1 MNYLDIKNLDTFSN
15 LGSTDSV
22 LLNKEDNS
30 NFAGSITGDS
40 LRKSLGVYGGIF
52 NVTTCI
58 PLSAGQLYT
67 AETAR
72 AAVPIEPQVRQPGL
86 TIKYKA
92 TAGWIQETFI
102 GSDINTWT
110 DPANWITLE
119 SISTDIS
126 ELDGRLTTA
135 ETKITQNAN
144 AIATKASVT
153 SVDLLTNRM
162 SLAESNIIQTA
173 SQISATVSQTDF
185 DELGDRVTS
194 AESSIT
200 QNANA
205 IATKVSQTTYDTTMT
220 GLDTRLA
227 TAESNITQTANDIAT
242 KVSTSTYTT
251 DINGVTTRLDTAE
264 TAITQNADSINSKAS
279 ITSVNSLGD
288 RVTSAESNITQN
300 ATNINLK
307 VSKGDIIS
315 QINQSA
321 EAITISASKIDLNGT
336 VTFNALDTNTQN
348 KINTAQ
354 STANSATTAANTA
367 NTNLST
373 LSSSLGAL
381 AYEDQVTLAKL
392 DSTIIQGGYIKTTLI
407 DASSIVSE
415 TFVAKDTSNNM
426 LASMNIEGRGEYV
439 QYYTSGKKRMTF
451 DSGYIRYY
459 NDDANNTLAWELGSS
474 GAIVTSTL
482 DTWDELYMVPM
493 YTGVNILTP
502 NALQGTKFLVF
513 RPGSG
518 SSYASY
524 SGLTVIGTV
533 PTNTLPTA
541 ITPSQSIPGTDYTAM
556 DYAMPGAAMIWAI
569 QDRDNIYR
577 RVMHTY
583 VGGYRTNTF
592 YVYFNADG
600 NATDAEGNLI

>member
-102 GSDINTWT
+102 GNDINTWT

-144 AIATKASVT
+144 AIATKASLS
-153 SVDLLTNRM
+153 SVDLLTSRM
-162 SLAESNIIQTA
+162 TLAESNIIQTA
-173 SQISATVSQTDF
+173 TQIAAGVSQTDF
-185 DELGDRVTS
+185 DALGNRVTS
-194 AESSIT
+194 AESSII

-205 IATKVSQTTYDTTMT
+205 IATKVSQTAYDTAIS
-220 GLDTRLA
+220 GLDTRLD
-227 TAESNITQTANDIAT
+227 TAESNITQTANDITT

-251 DINGVTTRLDTAE
+251 DMNGVTTRLNT
-264 TAITQNADSINSKAS
+264 
-279 ITSVNSLGD
+279 
-288 RVTSAESNITQN
+288 AESNITQN
-300 ATNINLK
+300 ANNINLK
-307 VSKGDIIS
+307 VSKDGVIS
-315 QINQSA
+315 SINQSA
-321 EAITISASKIDLNGT
+321 EAVVISANKIDLNGT
-336 VTFNALDTNTQN
+336 VTFSALDTNTQS

-354 STANSATTAANTA
+354 STADSATTAAQNAQTSANTA
-367 NTNLST
+367 NTGLST

-407 DASSIVSE
+407 DASSIMSE
-415 TFVAKDTSNNM
+415 TFVAKDSSNNM
-426 LASMNIEGRGEYV
+426 IASMNIEGRGEYV
-439 QYYTSGKKRMTF
+439 QYYSSGKKRMVF

-459 NDDANNTLAWELGSS
+459 NDDTNNTLAWELGSS

-482 DTWDELYMVPM
+482 DTWNELYMVPM

-518 SSYASY
+518 SSYSSY

-533 PTNTLPTA
+533 ATNTLPTA
-541 ITPSQSIPGTDYTAM
+541 ITESQAIPGTDYTTM

-569 QDRDNIYR
+569 QDGDNIYR

>member
-67 AETAR
+67 AETAK

-126 ELDGRLTTA
+126 ELDGRLTTV
-135 ETKITQNAN
+135 ETRITQNAN
-144 AIATKASVT
+144 EIATKASIT
-153 SVDLLTNRM
+153 SVDSLTNRM
-162 SLAESNIIQTA
+162 SL
-173 SQISATVSQTDF
+173 
-185 DELGDRVTS
+185 

-205 IATKVSQTTYDTTMT
+205 IVTKVSQTTYDTAMT
-220 GLDTRLA
+220 GLSTRLD

-251 DINGVTTRLDTAE
+251 DMNGVTTRLT
-264 TAITQNADSINSKAS
+264 T
-279 ITSVNSLGD
+279 
-288 RVTSAESNITQN
+288 AESNITQN

-354 STANSATTAANTA
+354 STANSATTSANTA

-407 DASSIVSE
+407 DASSIMSQ
-415 TFVAKDTSNNM
+415 TFVAKDASNNM
-426 LASMNIEGRGEYV
+426 IASMNIEGRGEYV

-459 NDDANNTLAWELGSS
+459 NDDVNNTLAWELGRS

-482 DTWDELYMVPM
+482 DTWNELYMVPM
-493 YTGVNILTP
+493 YTGVDILTP

-518 SSYASY
+518 SSYSSY

-541 ITPSQSIPGTDYTAM
+541 ITSSQSIPGTDYTTM

-569 QDRDNIYR
+569 QDGDNIYR
-577 RVMHTY
+577 RIMRTY

-600 NATDAEGNLI
+600 YATDAEGNLI

>member
-67 AETAR
+67 AETAK

-86 TIKYKA
+86 TVKYKA

-102 GSDINTWT
+102 GNDINTWT

-135 ETKITQNAN
+135 ETRITQNAN

-153 SVDLLTNRM
+153 SIDLLTNRM
-162 SLAESNIIQTA
+162 SL
-173 SQISATVSQTDF
+173 
-185 DELGDRVTS
+185 
-194 AESSIT
+194 
-200 QNANA
+200 
-205 IATKVSQTTYDTTMT
+205 
-220 GLDTRLA
+220 
-227 TAESNITQTANDIAT
+227 AESNITQTANDIAT

-251 DINGVTTRLDTAE
+251 DMNGVTTRLT
-264 TAITQNADSINSKAS
+264 T
-279 ITSVNSLGD
+279 
-288 RVTSAESNITQN
+288 AESNITQN

-336 VTFNALDTNTQN
+336 VTFIALDTNTQN

-354 STANSATTAANTA
+354 TSANTA

-407 DASSIVSE
+407 DASSIMSQ
-415 TFVAKDTSNNM
+415 TFVAKDVSNNM
-426 LASMNIEGRGEYV
+426 IASMNIEGRGEYV
-439 QYYTSGKKRMTF
+439 QYYSSGKKRMTF

-459 NDDANNTLAWELGSS
+459 NDDVNNTLAWELGSS

-482 DTWDELYMVPM
+482 DTWNELYMVPM
-493 YTGVNILTP
+493 YTGVDILTP

-518 SSYASY
+518 SSYSSY
-524 SGLTVIGTV
+524 RGLTVIGTV

-541 ITPSQSIPGTDYTAM
+541 ITPSQSIPGTDYTTM
-556 DYAMPGAAMIWAI
+556 DYAMPGAAMIWATQGVT
-569 QDRDNIYR
+569 QDSDNIYR

-600 NATDAEGNLI
+600 NATNAEGNLI

>member
-102 GSDINTWT
+102 GNDINTWT

-144 AIATKASVT
+144 AIATKASLS
-153 SVDLLTNRM
+153 SVDLLTSRM
-162 SLAESNIIQTA
+162 TLAESNIIQTA
-173 SQISATVSQTDF
+173 TQIAAGVSQTDF
-185 DELGDRVTS
+185 DALGNRVTS
-194 AESSIT
+194 AESSII

-205 IATKVSQTTYDTTMT
+205 IATKVSQTAYDTAIS
-220 GLDTRLA
+220 GLDTRLD
-227 TAESNITQTANDIAT
+227 TAESNITQTANDITT

-251 DINGVTTRLDTAE
+251 DMNGVTTRLNT
-264 TAITQNADSINSKAS
+264 
-279 ITSVNSLGD
+279 
-288 RVTSAESNITQN
+288 AESNITQN
-300 ATNINLK
+300 ANNINLK
-307 VSKGDIIS
+307 VSKDGVIS
-315 QINQSA
+315 SINQSA
-321 EAITISASKIDLNGT
+321 EAVVISANKIDLNGT
-336 VTFNALDTNTQN
+336 VTFSALDTNTQS

-354 STANSATTAANTA
+354 STADSATTAAQNAQTSANTA
-367 NTNLST
+367 NTGLST

-407 DASSIVSE
+407 DASSIMSE
-415 TFVAKDTSNNM
+415 TFVAKDSSNNM
-426 LASMNIEGRGEYV
+426 IASMNIEGRGEYV
-439 QYYTSGKKRMTF
+439 QYYTSGKKRMVF

-459 NDDANNTLAWELGSS
+459 NDDTNNTLAWELGSS

-482 DTWDELYMVPM
+482 DTWNELYMVPM

-518 SSYASY
+518 SSYSSY

-533 PTNTLPTA
+533 ATNTLPTA
-541 ITPSQSIPGTDYTAM
+541 ITESQAIPGTDYTTM

-569 QDRDNIYR
+569 QDGDNIYR

>member
-67 AETAR
+67 AESAR

-92 TAGWIQETFI
+92 TTGWIQETFI

-135 ETKITQNAN
+135 ETKIAQNAN
-144 AIATKASVT
+144 AITTKASVT

-185 DELGDRVTS
+185 DELGDRVTQ
-194 AESSIT
+194 AESNIT
-200 QNANA
+200 QNTNA
-205 IATKVSQTTYDTTMT
+205 IATKVSQTTYDTALS
-220 GLDTRLA
+220 GLNTRLN

-251 DINGVTTRLDTAE
+251 DMNGVTTRLT
-264 TAITQNADSINSKAS
+264 T
-279 ITSVNSLGD
+279 
-288 RVTSAESNITQN
+288 AESNITQN

-354 STANSATTAANTA
+354 STADSATTSANTA

-373 LSSSLGAL
+373 LNSSLGAL
-381 AYEDQVTLAKL
+381 AYEDQVTLSKL

-407 DASSIVSE
+407 DASSIMSQ
-415 TFVAKDTSNNM
+415 TFVAKDASNNM
-426 LASMNIEGRGEYV
+426 IASMNIEGRGEYV

-493 YTGVNILTP
+493 YTGVDILTP

-541 ITPSQSIPGTDYTAM
+541 ITSSQSIPGTDYTTM
-556 DYAMPGAAMIWAI
+556 DYAMPGAAMIQAV
-569 QDRDNIYR
+569 QDGDNIYR
-577 RVMHTY
+577 RIMHTY

-592 YVYFNADG
+592 YVYFNANG
-600 NATDAEGNLI
+600 QATDSEGNLIP

>member
-135 ETKITQNAN
+135 ETRITQNAN

-162 SLAESNIIQTA
+162 ALAESNIIQTA

-185 DELGDRVTS
+185 DELGDRVTQ
-194 AESSIT
+194 AESNIT
-200 QNANA
+200 QNTNS
-205 IATKVSQTTYDTTMT
+205 IATKVSQTTYDTAMT
-220 GLDTRLA
+220 GLDTRLD
-227 TAESNITQTANDIAT
+227 TAESNITQNANDIAT

-251 DINGVTTRLDTAE
+251 DMNGVTTRLT
-264 TAITQNADSINSKAS
+264 T
-279 ITSVNSLGD
+279 
-288 RVTSAESNITQN
+288 AESNITQN

-307 VSKGDIIS
+307 VSKGDVIS

-336 VTFNALDTNTQN
+336 VTFSALDTNTQN

-354 STANSATTAANTA
+354 STADSATTAAQNAQTSANTA
-367 NTNLST
+367 NTGLST

-381 AYEDQVTLAKL
+381 AYEDQITLSKL

-407 DASSIVSE
+407 DASSIRSE
-415 TFVAKDTSNNM
+415 TFVAKDSSNNM
-426 LASMNIEGRGEYV
+426 IASMNIEGRGEYV
-439 QYYTSGKKRMTF
+439 QYYTSGKKRMVF

-459 NDDANNTLAWELGSS
+459 NDDTNNTLAWELGSS

-502 NALQGTKFLVF
+502 GSLQGTKFLVF

-518 SSYASY
+518 SSYSSY

-533 PTNTLPTA
+533 AKNTLPTA
-541 ITPSQSIPGTDYTAM
+541 ITESQAIPGTDYTTM
-556 DYAMPGAAMIWAI
+556 DYAMPGAAMIWVAYGNGEL
-569 QDRDNIYR
+569 QESDNIYR
-577 RVMHTY
+577 RTMHTY
-583 VGGYRTNTF
+583 VDGYRTNTF
-592 YVYFNADG
+592 YVYFNANG
-600 NATDAEGNLI
+600 QATDSEGNLIP

>member
-86 TIKYKA
+86 TVKYKS

-135 ETKITQNAN
+135 ETRITQNAN

-173 SQISATVSQTDF
+173 NQISATVSQTDF
-185 DELGDRVTS
+185 DELDDRVT
-194 AESSIT
+194 
-200 QNANA
+200 Q
-205 IATKVSQTTYDTTMT
+205 
-220 GLDTRLA
+220 
-227 TAESNITQTANDIAT
+227 AESNITQTANDIAT

-251 DINGVTTRLDTAE
+251 DMNGVTTRLT
-264 TAITQNADSINSKAS
+264 T
-279 ITSVNSLGD
+279 
-288 RVTSAESNITQN
+288 AESNITQN

-354 STANSATTAANTA
+354 STADSATTSANTA

-407 DASSIVSE
+407 DASSIMSQ
-415 TFVAKDTSNNM
+415 TFVAKDVSNNM
-426 LASMNIEGRGEYV
+426 IASMNIEGRGEYV
-439 QYYTSGKKRMTF
+439 QYYSSGKKRMTF

-459 NDDANNTLAWELGSS
+459 NDDVNNTLAWELGSS

-493 YTGVNILTP
+493 YTGVDILTP
-502 NALQGTKFLVF
+502 NALHGTKFLVF

-518 SSYASY
+518 SAHSSY

-533 PTNTLPTA
+533 PTNTLPTS
-541 ITPSQSIPGTDYTAM
+541 ITSSQSIPGTDYTAM
-556 DYAMPGAAMIWAI
+556 DYAMPGAAMIWVT
-569 QDRDNIYR
+569 QDSDNIYR

>member
-135 ETKITQNAN
+135 ETRITQNAN

-185 DELGDRVTS
+185 DELGDRVTQ
-194 AESSIT
+194 AESNIT
-200 QNANA
+200 QNTNS
-205 IATKVSQTTYDTTMT
+205 IATKVSQTTYDTAMT
-220 GLDTRLA
+220 GLDVRLD

-251 DINGVTTRLDTAE
+251 DMNGVTTRLNT
-264 TAITQNADSINSKAS
+264 
-279 ITSVNSLGD
+279 
-288 RVTSAESNITQN
+288 AESNITQN
-300 ATNINLK
+300 ANNINLK
-307 VSKGDIIS
+307 VSKDGVIS
-315 QINQSA
+315 SINQSA
-321 EAITISASKIDLNGT
+321 EAVVISANKIDLNGT
-336 VTFNALDTNTQN
+336 VTFSALDTNTQS

-354 STANSATTAANTA
+354 STADSATTAAQNAQTSANTA
-367 NTNLST
+367 NTGLST
-373 LSSSLGAL
+373 LNSSLGAL
-381 AYEDQVTLAKL
+381 AYEDQVTLSKL

-407 DASSIVSE
+407 DASSIMSQ
-415 TFVAKDTSNNM
+415 TFVAKDVSNNM
-426 LASMNIEGRGEYV
+426 IASMNIEGRGEYV
-439 QYYTSGKKRMTF
+439 QYYTSGKKRMVF

-459 NDDANNTLAWELGSS
+459 NDDTNNTLAWELGSS

-518 SSYASY
+518 SSYSSY

-533 PTNTLPTA
+533 AKNTLPTA
-541 ITPSQSIPGTDYTAM
+541 ITESQAIPGTDYTTM
-556 DYAMPGAAMIWAI
+556 DYAMPGAAMI
-569 QDRDNIYR
+569 QVVYESDNIYR
-577 RVMHTY
+577 RTMHTY
-583 VGGYRTNTF
+583 VDGYRTNTF
-592 YVYFNADG
+592 YVYFNANG
-600 NATDAEGNLI
+600 QATDSEGNLIP

>member
-67 AETAR
+67 AEIAR

-173 SQISATVSQTDF
+173 T
-185 DELGDRVTS
+185 E
-194 AESSIT
+194 
-200 QNANA
+200 
-205 IATKVSQTTYDTTMT
+205 IATKVSQTTYDTAIS
-220 GLDTRLA
+220 GLDTRLD
-227 TAESNITQTANDIAT
+227 TAESNITQTATDITT

-251 DINGVTTRLDTAE
+251 DMSGVTTRLTTAE
-264 TAITQNADSINSKAS
+264 SGITQNAN
-279 ITSVNSLGD
+279 
-288 RVTSAESNITQN
+288 
-300 ATNINLK
+300 NINLK
-307 VSKGDIIS
+307 VSKDGVIS
-315 QINQSA
+315 SINQSA
-321 EAITISASKIDLNGT
+321 EEIVISASKIDLNGT
-336 VTFNALDTNTQN
+336 VTFSALDASTQT

-354 STANSATTAANTA
+354 STADSATTAAQNAQTSANTA
-367 NTNLST
+367 NTGLST
-373 LSSSLGAL
+373 LNSSLGTL
-381 AYEDQVTLAKL
+381 AYEDQVALAKL
-392 DSTIIQGGYIKTTLI
+392 DSTIIEGGYIKTQLI
-407 DASSIVSE
+407 NASAIRSE
-415 TFVAKDTSNNM
+415 TFVARDSSNNM
-426 LASMNIEGRGEYV
+426 LASMNQEGRGEYI

-451 DSGYIRYY
+451 DGGYIRYY
-459 NDDANNTLAWELGSS
+459 EDDTDNTLLWELGKS
-474 GAIVTSTL
+474 GSIVTSTL
-482 DTWDELYMVPM
+482 DVWDEIY
-493 YTGVNILTP
+493 LTP
-502 NALQGTKFLVF
+502 IYVDTNIKTLDTLTGTKYKKF
-513 RPGSG
+513 RAGTG
-518 SSYASY
+518 SSYSSY
-524 SGLTVIGTV
+524 NGLTVINTV
-533 PTNTLPTA
+533 ADNTLPTA
-541 ITPSQSIPGTDYTAM
+541 VTAAQKLPGTDYTTLTYTLPGQPLM
-556 DYAMPGAAMIWAI
+556 WIPPTLDGDDSDIIYARWI
-569 QDRDNIYR
+569 D
-577 RVMHTY
+577 TY
-583 VGGYRTNTF
+583 QNGYRISSQAI
-592 YVYFNADG
+592 YFNRSG
-600 NATDAEGNLI
+600 METDSEGNLI

>member
-67 AETAR
+67 AEAAR

-92 TAGWIQETFI
+92 TSGWIQETFI

-135 ETKITQNAN
+135 ETRITQNAN

-153 SVDLLTNRM
+153 SVDLLTSRM

-173 SQISATVSQTDF
+173 NQISATVSQTDF

-200 QNANA
+200 QNTNA
-205 IATKVSQTTYDTTMT
+205 IATKVSQTTYDTAIT
-220 GLDTRLA
+220 GLDTRLD

-251 DINGVTTRLDTAE
+251 DMNGVTTRLT
-264 TAITQNADSINSKAS
+264 T
-279 ITSVNSLGD
+279 
-288 RVTSAESNITQN
+288 AESNITQN

-307 VSKGDIIS
+307 VSKGDVIS

-354 STANSATTAANTA
+354 STADSATTSANTA

-407 DASSIVSE
+407 DASSIMSQ
-415 TFVAKDTSNNM
+415 TFVAKDASNNM
-426 LASMNIEGRGEYV
+426 IASMNIEGRGEYV

-459 NDDANNTLAWELGSS
+459 NDDMNNTLAWELGSS

-493 YTGVNILTP
+493 YTGVDILTP

-518 SSYASY
+518 SSYSSY

-541 ITPSQSIPGTDYTAM
+541 ITSSQSIPGTDYTAM
-556 DYAMPGAAMIWAI
+556 DYAMPGAAMIWVT
-569 QDRDNIYR
+569 QDSDNIYR

>member
-67 AETAR
+67 AEAAR

-102 GSDINTWT
+102 GNDINTWT

-135 ETKITQNAN
+135 ETRITQNAN
-144 AIATKASVT
+144 AIATKASLN

-162 SLAESNIIQTA
+162 TLAESNITQTA
-173 SQISATVSQTDF
+173 TEIAAKVSQTDF
-185 DELGDRVTS
+185 NALGNRVTS
-194 AESSIT
+194 AESSII
-200 QNANA
+200 QNADA
-205 IATKVSQTTYDTTMT
+205 IATKVSETTYNTAIS
-220 GLDTRLA
+220 GLDTRLD
-227 TAESNITQTANDIAT
+227 TAESNITQTANDITT

-251 DINGVTTRLDTAE
+251 DMNGVTTRLNT
-264 TAITQNADSINSKAS
+264 
-279 ITSVNSLGD
+279 
-288 RVTSAESNITQN
+288 AESNITQN
-300 ATNINLK
+300 ANNINLK
-307 VSKGDIIS
+307 VSKDGVIS
-315 QINQSA
+315 SINQSA
-321 EAITISASKIDLNGT
+321 EAVVISANKIDLNGT
-336 VTFNALDTNTQN
+336 VTFSALDTNTQS

-354 STANSATTAANTA
+354 STADSATTAAQNAQTSANTA
-367 NTNLST
+367 NTGLST
-373 LSSSLGAL
+373 LNSSLGAL
-381 AYEDQVTLAKL
+381 AYEDQVTLSKL

-407 DASSIVSE
+407 DASSIMSQ
-415 TFVAKDTSNNM
+415 TFVAKDASNNM
-426 LASMNIEGRGEYV
+426 IASMNIEGRGEYV
-439 QYYTSGKKRMTF
+439 QYYTSGKKRMVF

-459 NDDANNTLAWELGSS
+459 NDDTNNTLAWELGSS

-518 SSYASY
+518 SSYSSY

-533 PTNTLPTA
+533 AKNTLPTA
-541 ITPSQSIPGTDYTAM
+541 ITESQAIPGTDYTTM

-569 QDRDNIYR
+569 QDGDNIYR

>member
-67 AETAR
+67 AEIAR

-135 ETKITQNAN
+135 ETRITQNAN

-173 SQISATVSQTDF
+173 NQISATVSQTDF

-200 QNANA
+200 QNTNA
-205 IATKVSQTTYDTTMT
+205 IATKVSQTTYDTAIT
-220 GLDTRLA
+220 GLDTRLD

-251 DINGVTTRLDTAE
+251 DMNGVTTRLT
-264 TAITQNADSINSKAS
+264 T
-279 ITSVNSLGD
+279 
-288 RVTSAESNITQN
+288 AESNITQN

-354 STANSATTAANTA
+354 STADSATTSANTA

-381 AYEDQVTLAKL
+381 AYEDQVTAAQLG
-392 DSTIIQGGYIKTTLI
+392 STIIQGGYIKTELI
-407 DASSIVSE
+407 NASAIRSE
-415 TFVAKDTSNNM
+415 TFIAKDSSNNM
-426 LASMNIEGRGEYV
+426 IASMNFEGRGEYV

-459 NDDANNTLAWELGSS
+459 EDNTDNTLLWELGKS
-474 GAIVTSTL
+474 GSIVTSTL
-482 DTWDELYMVPM
+482 DVWDEIYLIPIYVD
-493 YTGVNILTP
+493 TNVKTLDTLT
-502 NALQGTKFLVF
+502 GTKYKKF
-513 RPGSG
+513 RAGTG
-518 SSYASY
+518 SSYSSY
-524 SGLTVIGTV
+524 NGLTVINTV
-533 PTNTLPTA
+533 ADNTLPTA
-541 ITPSQSIPGTDYTAM
+541 VTAAQKLPGTDYTTLTYTLPGQPLNWIPPTL
-556 DYAMPGAAMIWAI
+556 DGDDSNIIYARW
-569 QDRDNIYR
+569 IY
-577 RVMHTY
+577 TY
-583 VGGYRTNTF
+583 QNGYRISSQAI
-592 YVYFNADG
+592 YFNRSG
-600 NATDAEGNLI
+600 METDSEGNLI

>member
-58 PLSAGQLYT
+58 PLSVGQLYT

-135 ETKITQNAN
+135 ETRITQNAN
-144 AIATKASVT
+144 AIATRASVT

-162 SLAESNIIQTA
+162 SLAESNITQTA
-173 SQISATVSQTDF
+173 NQISATVSQTDF

-200 QNANA
+200 QNTNA
-205 IATKVSQTTYDTTMT
+205 IATKVSQTTYDTAMT
-220 GLDTRLA
+220 GLDTRLD

-251 DINGVTTRLDTAE
+251 DMNGVTTRLT
-264 TAITQNADSINSKAS
+264 T
-279 ITSVNSLGD
+279 
-288 RVTSAESNITQN
+288 AESNITQN

-354 STANSATTAANTA
+354 STANSATTAASTAQTSANTA

-407 DASSIVSE
+407 DASSIMSQ
-415 TFVAKDTSNNM
+415 TFVAKDASNNM
-426 LASMNIEGRGEYV
+426 IASMNIEGRGEYV

-459 NDDANNTLAWELGSS
+459 NDDVNNTLAWELGRS

-493 YTGVNILTP
+493 YTGVDILTP
-502 NALQGTKFLVF
+502 NALHGTKFLVF

-518 SSYASY
+518 SQYSSYR
-524 SGLTVIGTV
+524 GLTVIGTV

-541 ITPSQSIPGTDYTAM
+541 ITSSQSIPGTDYTAM
-556 DYAMPGAAMIWAI
+556 DYAMPGAAMIWVAY
-569 QDRDNIYR
+569 DSNMNGLDPSDNLYR
-577 RVMHTY
+577 RTMHTY

-600 NATDAEGNLI
+600 NATDSEGNLI

>member
-102 GSDINTWT
+102 GNDINTWT

-144 AIATKASVT
+144 AIATKASLS

-162 SLAESNIIQTA
+162 TLAESNIIQTA
-173 SQISATVSQTDF
+173 TQIAAGVSQTDF
-185 DELGDRVTS
+185 DALGNRVTS
-194 AESSIT
+194 AESSII

-205 IATKVSQTTYDTTMT
+205 IATKVSQTAYDTAIS
-220 GLDTRLA
+220 GLDTRLD
-227 TAESNITQTANDIAT
+227 TAESNITQTANDITT

-251 DINGVTTRLDTAE
+251 DMNGVTTRLNT
-264 TAITQNADSINSKAS
+264 
-279 ITSVNSLGD
+279 
-288 RVTSAESNITQN
+288 AESNITQN
-300 ATNINLK
+300 ANNINLK
-307 VSKGDIIS
+307 VSKDGVIS
-315 QINQSA
+315 SINQSA
-321 EAITISASKIDLNGT
+321 EAVVISANKIDLNGT
-336 VTFNALDTNTQN
+336 VTFSALDTNTQS

-354 STANSATTAANTA
+354 STANSATTAAQNAQTSANTA
-367 NTNLST
+367 NTGLST

-381 AYEDQVTLAKL
+381 AYEDQVTLSKL

-407 DASSIVSE
+407 DASSIRSE
-415 TFVAKDTSNNM
+415 TFVAKDASNNM
-426 LASMNIEGRGEYV
+426 IASMNIEGRGEYV
-439 QYYTSGKKRMTF
+439 QYYTSGKKRMVF

-459 NDDANNTLAWELGSS
+459 NDDTNNTLAWELGSS

-493 YTGVNILTP
+493 YTGVKILTP

-518 SSYASY
+518 SSYSSY

-541 ITPSQSIPGTDYTAM
+541 ITSSQSIPGTDYTTM
-556 DYAMPGAAMIWAI
+556 DYAMPGAAMIWAM
-569 QDRDNIYR
+569 QDGDNIYR

>member
-67 AETAR
+67 AEIAR

-135 ETKITQNAN
+135 ETRITQNAN

-173 SQISATVSQTDF
+173 NQISATVSQTDF
-185 DELGDRVTS
+185 DELDDRVTS

-205 IATKVSQTTYDTTMT
+205 IATKVSQTTYDTAIT
-220 GLDTRLA
+220 GLDTRLD

-251 DINGVTTRLDTAE
+251 DMNGVTTRLT
-264 TAITQNADSINSKAS
+264 T
-279 ITSVNSLGD
+279 
-288 RVTSAESNITQN
+288 AESNITQN

-336 VTFNALDTNTQN
+336 VTFSALDTNTQN

-354 STANSATTAANTA
+354 TSANTA

-407 DASSIVSE
+407 DASSIMSQ
-415 TFVAKDTSNNM
+415 TFVAKDVSNNM
-426 LASMNIEGRGEYV
+426 IASMNIEGRGEYV
-439 QYYTSGKKRMTF
+439 QYYSSGKKRMTF

-482 DTWDELYMVPM
+482 DTWNELYMVPM
-493 YTGVNILTP
+493 YTGVDILTP

-518 SSYASY
+518 SSYSSY
-524 SGLTVIGTV
+524 RGLTVIGTV
-533 PTNTLPTA
+533 PTNTLPTS
-541 ITPSQSIPGTDYTAM
+541 ITSSQSIPGTDYTAM
-556 DYAMPGAAMIWAI
+556 DYAMPGAAMIWVT
-569 QDRDNIYR
+569 QDSDNIYR

>member
-86 TIKYKA
+86 TVKYKS

-102 GSDINTWT
+102 GNDINTWT

-135 ETKITQNAN
+135 ETRITQNAN

-162 SLAESNIIQTA
+162 SLAESNI
-173 SQISATVSQTDF
+173 
-185 DELGDRVTS
+185 
-194 AESSIT
+194 
-200 QNANA
+200 
-205 IATKVSQTTYDTTMT
+205 
-220 GLDTRLA
+220 
-227 TAESNITQTANDIAT
+227 TQTANDIAT

-251 DINGVTTRLDTAE
+251 DMNGVTTRLT
-264 TAITQNADSINSKAS
+264 T
-279 ITSVNSLGD
+279 
-288 RVTSAESNITQN
+288 AESNITQN

-336 VTFNALDTNTQN
+336 VTFSALDTNTQN

-354 STANSATTAANTA
+354 TSANTA

-392 DSTIIQGGYIKTTLI
+392 DSTIIDGGYIKTSLI
-407 DASSIVSE
+407 DANILIAKLLKTNSEGPRVEIAGSMINVFGDFASPNIRFGVNASGYAVLDYYDNNGNKLYNLGPQGIDWGSIVQPS
-415 TFVAKDTSNNM
+415 
-426 LASMNIEGRGEYV
+426 
-439 QYYTSGKKRMTF
+439 
-451 DSGYIRYY
+451 
-459 NDDANNTLAWELGSS
+459 W
-474 GAIVTSTL
+474 ST
-482 DTWDELYMVPM
+482 TK
-493 YTGVNILTP
+493 LTP
-502 NALQGTKFLVF
+502 VSALQIGDVYPDWDDVATQHQGYV
-513 RPGSG
+513 
-518 SSYASY
+518 
-524 SGLTVIGTV
+524 TVNNIT
-533 PTNTLPTA
+533 TNTGNTYYKYYAGSNPT
-541 ITPSQSIPGTDYTAM
+541 ITQEQRDQEKYLHVTNSLTSDT
-556 DYAMPGAAMIWAI
+556 I
-569 QDRDNIYR
+569 QDRWYSSSVNSPGKYI
-577 RVMHTY
+577 
-583 VGGYRTNTF
+583 GNNTGQ
-592 YVYFNADG
+592 YIKPYADG
-600 NATDAEGNLI
+600 IYPNVNGVLDIDGTIKVRRLVEYKNGYATGRVVVACWNDGEFV

>member
-1 MNYLDIKNLDTFSN
+1 MNYLDIKNLDTFIN

-135 ETKITQNAN
+135 ETRITQNAN

-153 SVDLLTNRM
+153 SVDLLTSRM

-173 SQISATVSQTDF
+173 TQIAAGVSQTDF
-185 DELGDRVTS
+185 DALGNRVTS
-194 AESSIT
+194 AESSII

-205 IATKVSQTTYDTTMT
+205 IATKVSQTAYDTAIS
-220 GLDTRLA
+220 GLDTRLD
-227 TAESNITQTANDIAT
+227 TAESNITQTANDITT

-251 DINGVTTRLDTAE
+251 DMNGVTTRLNT
-264 TAITQNADSINSKAS
+264 
-279 ITSVNSLGD
+279 
-288 RVTSAESNITQN
+288 AESNITQN
-300 ATNINLK
+300 ANNINLK
-307 VSKGDIIS
+307 VSKDGVIS
-315 QINQSA
+315 SINQSA
-321 EAITISASKIDLNGT
+321 EAVVISANKIDLNGT
-336 VTFNALDTNTQN
+336 VTFSALDTNTQS

-354 STANSATTAANTA
+354 STADSATTAAQNAQTSANTA
-367 NTNLST
+367 NTGLST
-373 LSSSLGAL
+373 LNSSLGAL
-381 AYEDQVTLAKL
+381 AYEDQVTLSKL

-407 DASSIVSE
+407 DASSIMSQ
-415 TFVAKDTSNNM
+415 TFVAKDASNNM
-426 LASMNIEGRGEYV
+426 IASMNIEGRGEYV
-439 QYYTSGKKRMTF
+439 QYYTSGKKRMVF

-459 NDDANNTLAWELGSS
+459 NDDTNNTLAWELGSS

-518 SSYASY
+518 SSYSSY

-533 PTNTLPTA
+533 AKNTLPTA
-541 ITPSQSIPGTDYTAM
+541 ITSSQSIPGTDYTTM

-569 QDRDNIYR
+569 QDGDNIYR

>member
-102 GSDINTWT
+102 GNDINTWT

-126 ELDGRLTTA
+126 ELDGRFTTV
-135 ETKITQNAN
+135 ETKVTQNAN

-173 SQISATVSQTDF
+173 DQISATVSQTDF
-185 DELGDRVTS
+185 DELGDRV
-194 AESSIT
+194 
-200 QNANA
+200 
-205 IATKVSQTTYDTTMT
+205 AT
-220 GLDTRLA
+220 
-227 TAESNITQTANDIAT
+227 
-242 KVSTSTYTT
+242 
-251 DINGVTTRLDTAE
+251 
-264 TAITQNADSINSKAS
+264 
-279 ITSVNSLGD
+279 
-288 RVTSAESNITQN
+288 AESNITQN

-307 VSKGDIIS
+307 VSKGDVIS

-336 VTFNALDTNTQN
+336 VTFDALDTNTQN

-354 STANSATTAANTA
+354 TSANTA

-407 DASSIVSE
+407 DASSIMSQ
-415 TFVAKDTSNNM
+415 TFVAKDASNNM
-426 LASMNIEGRGEYV
+426 IASMNIEGRGEYV

-493 YTGVNILTP
+493 YTGVDILTP

-518 SSYASY
+518 SSYSSY

-541 ITPSQSIPGTDYTAM
+541 ITSSQSIPGTDYTTM
-556 DYAMPGAAMIWAI
+556 DYAMPGAAMIWVAY
-569 QDRDNIYR
+569 DSNMNGLDPSDNIYR
-577 RVMHTY
+577 RTMHTY

-600 NATDAEGNLI
+600 NATDSEGNLI

>member
-102 GSDINTWT
+102 GNDINTWT

-135 ETKITQNAN
+135 ETRITQNAN

-153 SVDLLTNRM
+153 SVDLLTSRM

-173 SQISATVSQTDF
+173 NQISATVSQTDF

-200 QNANA
+200 QNTNA
-205 IATKVSQTTYDTTMT
+205 IATKVSQTTYDTAIT
-220 GLDTRLA
+220 GLDTRLD

-251 DINGVTTRLDTAE
+251 DMNGVTTRLT
-264 TAITQNADSINSKAS
+264 T
-279 ITSVNSLGD
+279 
-288 RVTSAESNITQN
+288 AESNITQN

-336 VTFNALDTNTQN
+336 VTFNALDTNTQS

-354 STANSATTAANTA
+354 STADSATTAAQNAQTSANTA
-367 NTNLST
+367 NTGLST
-373 LSSSLGAL
+373 LNSSLGAL
-381 AYEDQVTLAKL
+381 AYEDQVTLSKL

-407 DASSIVSE
+407 DASSIMSQ
-415 TFVAKDTSNNM
+415 TFVAKDASNNM
-426 LASMNIEGRGEYV
+426 IASMNIEGRGEYV
-439 QYYTSGKKRMTF
+439 QYYTSGKKRMVF

-459 NDDANNTLAWELGSS
+459 NDDTNNTLAWELGSS

-518 SSYASY
+518 SSYSSY

-533 PTNTLPTA
+533 AKNTLPTA
-541 ITPSQSIPGTDYTAM
+541 ITSSQLIPGTDYTTM

-569 QDRDNIYR
+569 QDGDNIYR

>member
-144 AIATKASVT
+144 AIATKASIT

-185 DELGDRVTS
+185 DELGDRVTQ
-194 AESSIT
+194 AESNIT
-200 QNANA
+200 QNTNS
-205 IATKVSQTTYDTTMT
+205 IATKVSQTTYDTAMT
-220 GLDTRLA
+220 GLDARLD

-251 DINGVTTRLDTAE
+251 DMNGVTTRLT
-264 TAITQNADSINSKAS
+264 T
-279 ITSVNSLGD
+279 
-288 RVTSAESNITQN
+288 AESNITQN

-336 VTFNALDTNTQN
+336 VTFSALDTNTQN

-354 STANSATTAANTA
+354 STADSATTAASTAQTSANTA

-407 DASSIVSE
+407 DASSIMSQ
-415 TFVAKDTSNNM
+415 TFVAKDASNNM
-426 LASMNIEGRGEYV
+426 IASMNIEGRGEYV

-518 SSYASY
+518 SSYSSY

-533 PTNTLPTA
+533 AKNTLPTA
-541 ITPSQSIPGTDYTAM
+541 ITESQAIPGTNYTTM
-556 DYAMPGAAMIWAI
+556 DYAMPGAAMIWAM
-569 QDRDNIYR
+569 QDGDNIYR
-577 RVMHTY
+577 RTMHKY

>member
-92 TAGWIQETFI
+92 TTGWIQETFI
-102 GSDINTWT
+102 GNDINTWT

-135 ETKITQNAN
+135 ETRITQNAN

-185 DELGDRVTS
+185 DELGNRVT
-194 AESSIT
+194 
-200 QNANA
+200 
-205 IATKVSQTTYDTTMT
+205 
-220 GLDTRLA
+220 
-227 TAESNITQTANDIAT
+227 TAESNI
-242 KVSTSTYTT
+242 S
-251 DINGVTTRLDTAE
+251 
-264 TAITQNADSINSKAS
+264 
-279 ITSVNSLGD
+279 
-288 RVTSAESNITQN
+288 QN

-336 VTFNALDTNTQN
+336 VTFSALDTNTQN

-354 STANSATTAANTA
+354 STADSATTAANTA

-381 AYEDQVTLAKL
+381 AYEDQVTLSKL

-407 DASSIVSE
+407 DASSIMSE
-415 TFVAKDTSNNM
+415 TFVAKDASNNM
-426 LASMNIEGRGEYV
+426 IASMNIEGRGEYV

-459 NDDANNTLAWELGSS
+459 NDDTNNTLAWELGSS

-493 YTGVNILTP
+493 YTGVDILTP

-518 SSYASY
+518 SSYSSY

-541 ITPSQSIPGTDYTAM
+541 ITSSQSIPGTDYTTM
-556 DYAMPGAAMIWAI
+556 DYAMPGAAMIWAT
-569 QDRDNIYR
+569 QDNDNIYR
-577 RVMHTY
+577 RIMHTY
-583 VGGYRTNTF
+583 VSGYRTNTF

-600 NATDAEGNLI
+600 NATDSEGNLI

>member
-67 AETAR
+67 AEIAR

-135 ETKITQNAN
+135 ETRITQNAN

-173 SQISATVSQTDF
+173 NQISATVSQTDF

-200 QNANA
+200 QNTNA
-205 IATKVSQTTYDTTMT
+205 IATKVSQTTYDTAMT
-220 GLDTRLA
+220 GLDTRLD

-251 DINGVTTRLDTAE
+251 DMNGVTTRLT
-264 TAITQNADSINSKAS
+264 T
-279 ITSVNSLGD
+279 
-288 RVTSAESNITQN
+288 AESNITQN

-354 STANSATTAANTA
+354 STADSATTSANTA

-407 DASSIVSE
+407 DASSIMSQ
-415 TFVAKDTSNNM
+415 TFVAKDVSNNM
-426 LASMNIEGRGEYV
+426 IASMNIEGRGEYV
-439 QYYTSGKKRMTF
+439 QYYSSGKKRMTF

-493 YTGVNILTP
+493 YTGVDILTP

-518 SSYASY
+518 SAHSSY

-533 PTNTLPTA
+533 PTNTLPTS
-541 ITPSQSIPGTDYTAM
+541 ITSSQSIPGTDYTTM
-556 DYAMPGAAMIWAI
+556 DYAMPGAAMIWVT
-569 QDRDNIYR
+569 QDSDNIYR